1 MEIGVSTFEA
11 IMLGISVVGVYVRLT
26 SDVNKLK
33 SRVYQLE
40 SQGTKVEDMLT
51 ELMKEIQTI
60 KLLLARKNIDG

>member
-11 IMLGISVVGVYVRLT
+11 IMLGVSVVGVYVRLS

-33 SRVYQLE
+33 SRVHQLE

>member
-11 IMLGISVVGVYVRLT
+11 IMLGVSVVGVYVRLS

-33 SRVYQLE
+33 SRVHQLE
-40 SQGTKVEDMLT
+40 SQGGKVEDMLT